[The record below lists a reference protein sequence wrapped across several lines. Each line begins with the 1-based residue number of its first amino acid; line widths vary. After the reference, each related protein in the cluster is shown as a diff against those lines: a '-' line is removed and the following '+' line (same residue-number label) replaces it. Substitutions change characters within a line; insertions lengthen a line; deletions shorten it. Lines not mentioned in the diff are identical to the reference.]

1 MCRGAEGQRD
11 RGAAEVDVL
20 GGAEV
25 QRFRGCADR
34 GEVLRCRSAEV
45 QVQRRWCRGAADM
58 SPTCQRH
65 ATLSLDSVCR
75 NQYACI

>member
-1 MCRGAEGQRD
+1 VQRCRGVDMCRGAEGQRC

-20 GGAEV
+20 GGAEA

-45 QVQRRWCRGAADM
+45 QVQR
-58 SPTCQRH
+58 
-65 ATLSLDSVCR
+65 LSCK
-75 NQYACI
+75 CC